1 MHSLLYPFW
10 GSADEDPGYGFY
22 RYSISC
28 NDWEE
33 LESLPCPVGYYV
45 GNRLGFADGHIH
57 YWQGAPKS
65 ERWLCGG
72 DAFCMFKT
80 TLKGDIDG
88 DGRITTTDAVI
99 ALDLAV
105 RGGYEP
111 VADINADGRVTS
123 LDALM
128 IMRAAVGAID
138 H

>member
-65 ERWLCGG
+65 ERWICGG
-72 DAFCMFKT
+72 DAFYMFKT

-88 DGRITTTDAVI
+88 DGWITTTDAVI